1 MEKTKKITLLG
12 IGVALYVVLSM
23 IANIPLVGHMRL
35 DCGYIVYAV
44 YLVFFGYLGIP
55 VGVIGCFIKGYI
67 SDGWIP
73 FTWMIGQ
80 VIIGVICSY
89 VFRRNV
95 SKIVRIITIFLSVFL
110 GIAIVSSCLSALMFH
125 LPLGLKILKGCV
137 GALADSIAM
146 VIGLYVADLVAK
158 GIKGDGSKGNI

>member
-1 MEKTKKITLLG
+1 MDKTKKISFIG
-12 IGVALYVVLSM
+12 IGIALYVVLSF

-35 DCGYIVYAV
+35 DCGYIVYSV
-44 YLVFFGYLGIP
+44 YLVLFGYMGIP

-80 VIIGVICSY
+80 IIIGVICSY
-89 VFRRNV
+89 VFRKSV
-95 SKIVRIITIFLSVFL
+95 SKIVRIIAIFISVFL
-110 GIAIVSSCLSALMFH
+110 GIAIVSSGMSALMFH

-146 VIGLYVADLVAK
+146 IIGLYVTDLVGK
-158 GIKGDGSKGNI
+158 GINDRKGMEKL